1 MGSFDRMPEDA
12 SWRMGA
18 AMDQSRVY
26 EDSAVDWEELSR
38 LYRMAPLGEKSP
50 KDLNRVLEQ

>member
-1 MGSFDRMPEDA
+1 
-12 SWRMGA
+12 
-18 AMDQSRVY
+18 MDQSRVY